1 MPPVCNIEDLPID
14 VMYTA
19 VKRKILH
26 GSCGYYYIL
35 RMRQNGLA
43 NPDAEGILASQYILV
58 RITNGAVYD
67 YIENK
72 LDNYKFTVVR
82 TRDIDD
88 NIVFHV
94 SNRNDWIVYVNQ
106 PGNADSTDIDRV

>member
-1 MPPVCNIEDLPID
+1 MPPVYNIDELPID
-14 VMYTA
+14 VMYTV
-19 VKRKILH
+19 VKSKRLH

-43 NPDAEGILASQYILV
+43 NPDAEGILASQYIHIGV
-58 RITNGAVYD
+58 TSGSVYD

-82 TRDIDD
+82 TTDIDG
-88 NIVFHV
+88 NIVFNIN
-94 SNRNDWIVYVNQ
+94 NRNEWIVYVNQ
-106 PGNADSTDIDRV
+106 PGNADSTAE